1 MKVLHGFL
9 GFLFWVIILVL
20 AGWLIAGSLNFEC
33 DIATSL
39 LADHSMRMVAGVVL
53 ALLVI
58 VYWLS
63 SIPGAKADRSVSY
76 ESEGGRV
83 SVSVGAINSLLSRL
97 GDEFAGIV
105 SLRAAVNS
113 KDKSV
118 QLDMAVKSG
127 AKLQELSQALQQ
139 RVRESMQ
146 DSLGIAEMGAIR
158 VFVREIVLPE
168 NATAKDKELHGDWQN
183 MPI

>member
-9 GFLFWVIILVL
+9 SFLFWVIVLVIG
-20 AGWLIAGSLNFEC
+20 AWLIAGCLNFEC
-33 DIATSL
+33 GLVTSL
-39 LADHSMRMVAGVVL
+39 LADRSMRMVAGVVL
-53 ALLVI
+53 VLLVI

-63 SIPGAKADRSVSY
+63 CIPGAKKERSVSY

-83 SVSVGAINSLLSRL
+83 SVSVSAINSLLSRL
-97 GDEFAGIV
+97 GDEFAGVV
-105 SLRAAVNS
+105 SLRAAVSS

-127 AKLQELSQALQQ
+127 AKLQELSQAIQQ

-168 NATAKDKELHGDWQN
+168 NASGKDKEQHGDWQN
-183 MPI
+183 MPM